1 MPDGTAISLL
11 DRLSSWQQIKPLLF
25 SPLHPSTRD
34 LCQNTVPR
42 VASQRFLQNS
52 FVSMLFVSWD
62 VRPNI
67 EFSAADDADVEKDL
81 GIEVRVCP
89 PGVRTTR
96 RV

>member
-1 MPDGTAISLL
+1 
-11 DRLSSWQQIKPLLF
+11 
-25 SPLHPSTRD
+25 
-34 LCQNTVPR
+34 
-42 VASQRFLQNS
+42 
-52 FVSMLFVSWD
+52 MLFVSWD